1 MAREREQV
9 GTAGGRLAESLAQG
23 GASSAFVGQ
32 LQSAVAQTAAG
43 GSSEQ
48 LMQLMQ
54 MLMANINKMSASTR
68 ADLEKLKAEVND
80 LAVAK

>member
-1 MAREREQV
+1 MIREREQV
-9 GTAGGRLAESLAQG
+9 GTAGGRLASALQSG

-43 GSSEQ
+43 GSTEQ
-48 LMQLMQ
+48 LMQLIQ
-54 MLMANINKMSASTR
+54 MLMANLSKMDAATR
-68 ADLEKLKAEVND
+68 EKLQTLKAEIND

>member
-1 MAREREQV
+1 MIREREQI
-9 GTAGGRLAESLAQG
+9 GAAGGRLASALQSG

-43 GSSEQ
+43 GSQDQ
-48 LMQLMQ
+48 LIQLIQ
-54 MLMANINKMSASTR
+54 TLMGNLSKMDAATR
-68 ADLEKLKAEVND
+68 EKLQKLQAEVND

>member
-54 MLMANINKMSASTR
+54 TLMANLSKMDAATR
-68 ADLEKLKAEVND
+68 EKLQKLQAEVND